1 MTQEAEYRIR
11 ELSINASSPDVL
23 ASTFSG
29 GNQQRIVIGK
39 WLATEP
45 EILIL
50 NGPTVGVDIKSKS
63 EIHRTLKELARKGMC
78 IVLISDDIGELL
90 STTNRILVMNGGRIT
105 FESQTDETSAEVL
118 NQKILEDTAGEER
131 RK

>member
-1 MTQEAEYRIR
+1 M
-11 ELSINASSPDVL
+11 
-23 ASTFSG
+23 
-29 GNQQRIVIGK
+29 
-39 WLATEP
+39 
-45 EILIL
+45 
-50 NGPTVGVDIKSKS
+50 GVDIKSKS